1 MANKAIYVG
10 MGGGYDKVYI
20 GNSEALPPIA
30 GEITV
35 RIKACSLNYHDFA
48 VVSGM
53 WGPTEPR
60 IPMADGAGEVTAIGD
75 GVTEFAVG
83 DHVVSTFFPTW
94 QDGEPLV
101 NGFATTPGDGVDG
114 YARELVTASTN
125 AFTHA
130 PKGWN
135 HAEASTL
142 TTAGLTAWRALMS
155 DDALKPGDTVL
166 IQGTGGVSIF
176 ALQFAK
182 MAGATVIAT
191 SSSDTKLEK
200 LRNMGADHAI
210 NYKKTPNWG
219 ETALALTN
227 GRGVDHVIE
236 VGGPAT
242 LEQSMI
248 AARIG
253 GHISLIGILTGLGGD
268 LSIVTAL
275 IKQLRLQGVLV
286 GNRTQQQEMVRAINA
301 NGMRPVID
309 KNFPVENIADA
320 FRYQETNQHFG
331 KICLDVSLFKY

>member
-1 MANKAIYVG
+1 
-10 MGGGYDKVYI
+10 
-20 GNSEALPPIA
+20 
-30 GEITV
+30 
-35 RIKACSLNYHDFA
+35 
-48 VVSGM
+48 
-53 WGPTEPR
+53 
-60 IPMADGAGEVTAIGD
+60 
-75 GVTEFAVG
+75 VTEFAIG

-94 QDGEPLV
+94 QHGEPLV

-114 YARELVTASTN
+114 YAREMVTAHTN
-125 AFTHA
+125 AFTLA
-130 PKGWN
+130 PKGWS

-155 DDALKPGDTVL
+155 DDSLKPGDSVL

-182 MAGATVIAT
+182 MAGANVIAT
-191 SSSDTKLEK
+191 SSSDAKLEK
-200 LRNMGADHAI
+200 LRNMGADHVI
-210 NYKKTPNWG
+210 NYKSTLSWG

-236 VGGPAT
+236 VGGPDT
-242 LEQSMI
+242 LAQSMI

-286 GNRTQQQEMVRAINA
+286 GNRTQQQEMVRAIDA

-309 KNFPVENIADA
+309 KLFPVENIVDA

-331 KICLDVSLFKY
+331 KICLNV

>member
-1 MANKAIYVG
+1 MNNKAIVVNV
-10 MGGGYDKVYI
+10 GGGYHHVSVETR
-20 GNSEALPPIA
+20 NAIA
-30 GEITV
+30 PKAHEITV
-35 RIKACSLNYHDFA
+35 RLHANSLNYHDFA

-60 IPMADGAGEVTAIGD
+60 IPMADGAGIVTAIGE
-75 GVTEFAVG
+75 GVTEFAIG

-94 QDGEPLV
+94 LSGEPTV

-114 YARELVTASTN
+114 YARELVTTTVN
-125 AFTHA
+125 AFTLA
-130 PKGWN
+130 PKGWS
-135 HAEASTL
+135 HVEASTL
-142 TTAGLTAWRALMS
+142 TTAAVTAWRALMC

-191 SSSDTKLEK
+191 SSSDEK
-200 LRNMGADHAI
+200 LAKLSHLGADYLI

-219 ETALALTN
+219 ELALELTH
-227 GRGVDHVIE
+227 GQGVDHVIE

-242 LEQSMI
+242 LAQSMT

-253 GHISLIGILTGLGGD
+253 GHISVIGILTGLGGE
-268 LSIVTAL
+268 LSIVQAL

-286 GNRTQQQEMVRAINA
+286 GNRTQQQDMIKAINT
-301 NGMRPVID
+301 NNMRPVID
-309 KNFPVENIADA
+309 KVFALEQIVEA
-320 FRYQETNQHFG
+320 FQYQESNQHFG
-331 KICLDVSLFKY
+331 KICLEM